1 MLPIAASVGR
11 ITTRRP
17 GSIWATMVSGIL
29 ADESKKE
36 RLKPLFFCSTLHVRE
51 MA

>member
-1 MLPIAASVGR
+1 
-11 ITTRRP
+11 
-17 GSIWATMVSGIL
+17 MVSGIL

-36 RLKPLFFCSTLHVRE
+36 RLKPLFFMLDAFHARQ